1 VELRVT
7 VAALEDFY
15 EDNSPNNK
23 AYEKSIAG
31 IDDLL
36 RLNNTDEILDQC
48 QNLFGAMPAT
58 TKVVV
63 GDAVKSGTLGE
74 RERLVRSEEFATIT
88 PAVGA
93 VAGAGA
99 GVGKAALEPGEV
111 LTAAGE
117 GRSVLSMVE
126 SSSQRSSL
134 DSLMRSSLVLST
146 SKPTPQSTAAEVRAK
161 ANAAAAADKTSN
173 KLPGWEA
180 GWNAGWKAFA
190 TEREGERTAKKMA
203 LLTKLVHAQ
212 SKLLAN
218 PEDGDV
224 QAAVGTYEEQ
234 LSELDLGA
242 DDNDVSG
249 MMATKGQALMDWGQA
264 QGQAMMGGAQAVVG
278 SVGGAEHDIG
288 EAAAPMVANAQELLP
303 VPAMAMAQQALP
315 MMLMSTGMAG
325 KPMMMVAQQALPML
339 MVNAQQQGSGIENML
354 VQDTLS
360 EGLKLLQDL
369 GNAKSVSDA
378 TALQSAFDFDP
389 GWREEFE
396 EAVQCGRSDL
406 VAAYTQDARAWFV
419 ETNGGAFDDG
429 FDGVDDNSSW
439 YNQVDEV
446 CMCFSRLS
454 LAYVKMLE
462 DVQAVLGVK
471 LKDEIV
477 DVLQMQDEMHMWFS
491 VILDLL
497 FHLRQRSLHAGVI
510 EALLE
515 SLLELLLANSSLAS
529 REKVLQQCQ
538 LFFRMWAK
546 LERDLVRWLWKH
558 CEKFDISRDYIKDQ
572 LFIKGAAYCLARN
585 QHHGR
590 DQDSDVQA
598 HVNPL
603 QQPRVATGRVDG
615 DDEGEPMPER
625 MINLQQLFIVFKDIA
640 LELID
645 EMQDLA
651 SGDGGDGQDCDG
663 GRSPKFGGM
672 GTQEKREVL
681 CELLACFDT
690 HLEVTK
696 GVEQGAGDALDRDLD
711 AVQERLKEAAERLP
725 GQVVGGIL
733 QVVIDQS
740 GSSQTRQ
747 MLVTSMRMA
756 QAQLGGP
763 VM

>member
-1 VELRVT
+1 
-7 VAALEDFY
+7 
-15 EDNSPNNK
+15 
-23 AYEKSIAG
+23 
-31 IDDLL
+31 
-36 RLNNTDEILDQC
+36 
-48 QNLFGAMPAT
+48 
-58 TKVVV
+58 
-63 GDAVKSGTLGE
+63 
-74 RERLVRSEEFATIT
+74 
-88 PAVGA
+88 
-93 VAGAGA
+93 
-99 GVGKAALEPGEV
+99 
-111 LTAAGE
+111 
-117 GRSVLSMVE
+117 
-126 SSSQRSSL
+126 
-134 DSLMRSSLVLST
+134 
-146 SKPTPQSTAAEVRAK
+146 
-161 ANAAAAADKTSN
+161 
-173 KLPGWEA
+173 
-180 GWNAGWKAFA
+180 
-190 TEREGERTAKKMA
+190 
-203 LLTKLVHAQ
+203 
-212 SKLLAN
+212 
-218 PEDGDV
+218 
-224 QAAVGTYEEQ
+224 
-234 LSELDLGA
+234 
-242 DDNDVSG
+242 
-249 MMATKGQALMDWGQA
+249 
-264 QGQAMMGGAQAVVG
+264 
-278 SVGGAEHDIG
+278 
-288 EAAAPMVANAQELLP
+288 MVANAQELLP

-325 KPMMMVAQQALPML
+325 MPMMMVAQQALPML